1 MILHMSRILYK
12 YLTIDGAEW
21 MLGMR
26 KEREYPNL
34 QFTNATQLNDPF
46 DCHPNLVDFSDMPI
60 TDIFLSKGKCEKLA
74 SLLRKNT
81 WLCSLSKRFNTLLM
95 WSHYCSNHQG
105 ICIGLN
111 MKNVKAYL
119 PVIFLGTIGG
129 GEPLE
134 LNVDYQN
141 VIKRPQTY
149 HSSVNPWYYQL
160 QTKAKDWK
168 YEKEVRLV
176 IENHRYLF
184 GTSLDHNVVRYNGRN
199 IVSEWKEI
207 HHYVELSPECFES
220 IYFGVNTNPDEK
232 AKIIK
237 HMRNLNPHIKLYQ
250 MRVDENA
257 FRLNAEPLSN

>member
-1 MILHMSRILYK
+1 MSRILYK

-21 MLGMR
+21 MLGMK

-81 WLCSLSKRFNTLLM
+81 WLCCLSKRFNTLLM

-111 MKNVKAYL
+111 MKNVKADL
-119 PVIFLGTIGG
+119 PVIFSGTIG

-134 LNVDYQN
+134 LKVDYQN
-141 VIKRPQTY
+141 VVKPPKS
-149 HSSVNPWYYQL
+149 SSVNPWHYQL
-160 QTKAKDWK
+160 QTKAKAWT

-176 IENHRYLF
+176 IENLRNIGMVWLQHKPAMYK
-184 GTSLDHNVVRYNGRN
+184 GRN
-199 IVSEWKEI
+199 IVSDWKEI

-232 AKIIK
+232 EKIIK
-237 HMRNLNPHIKLYQ
+237 HAQKLNPKIKLFQ

-257 FRLNAEPLSN
+257 FRLQAERISN